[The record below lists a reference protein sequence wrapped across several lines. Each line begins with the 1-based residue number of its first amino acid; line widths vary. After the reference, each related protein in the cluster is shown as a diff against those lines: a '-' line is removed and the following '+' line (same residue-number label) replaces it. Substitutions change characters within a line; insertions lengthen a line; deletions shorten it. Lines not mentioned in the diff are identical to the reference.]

1 MMGKY
6 MNENQTVLIIDDI
19 QENID
24 ILKRQLIAEEFNVLT
39 AKEGPKGLH
48 ILKNEDIDLV
58 LLDIHMPIIDGIT
71 LLSNI
76 REDKSLSHVAVLM
89 VTADEDIKTALKCL
103 KKGACG
109 YITKPYSIKQIK
121 QQIEH
126 CFNP

>member
-1 MMGKY
+1 

-24 ILKRQLIAEEFNVLT
+24 ILERQLAAEKFNVLT
-39 AKEGPKGLH
+39 ANEGPKGLH
-48 ILKNEDIDLV
+48 ILKKEQIDLV

-71 LLSNI
+71 LLSSI

-89 VTADEDIKTALKCL
+89 VTADEDIKTALKCM

>member
-1 MMGKY
+1 

-24 ILKRQLIAEEFNVLT
+24 ILERQLAAEKFNVLT
-39 AKEGPKGLH
+39 ANEGPKGLH
-48 ILKNEDIDLV
+48 ILKKEHIDLV

-71 LLSNI
+71 LLSSI
-76 REDKSLSHVAVLM
+76 REDKSLSHVSVLM

>member
-1 MMGKY
+1 
-6 MNENQTVLIIDDI
+6 
-19 QENID
+19 
-24 ILKRQLIAEEFNVLT
+24 
-39 AKEGPKGLH
+39 
-48 ILKNEDIDLV
+48 
-58 LLDIHMPIIDGIT
+58 MPIINGII

-109 YITKPYSIKQIK
+109 YIIKPYSIKQIK

>member
-1 MMGKY
+1 
-6 MNENQTVLIIDDI
+6 MNKNQTVLIIDDI

-24 ILKRQLIAEEFNVLT
+24 ILERQLTAEKFNVLT
-39 AKEGPKGLH
+39 ANEGPKGLH
-48 ILKNEDIDLV
+48 ILKKEHIDLV

-71 LLSNI
+71 LLSSI

>member
-1 MMGKY
+1 

-24 ILKRQLIAEEFNVLT
+24 ILERQLAAEKFNVLT
-39 AKEGPKGLH
+39 ANEGPKGLH
-48 ILKNEDIDLV
+48 ILKKEHIDLV

-71 LLSNI
+71 LLSSI